1 MTQLSTS
8 PPASIRTEASYADLP
23 TDHLSAGNGV
33 EYAYRRYGANT
44 RPLLFLQHF
53 RGNLDSWD
61 PALADQIA
69 RSRQVVCFDNTGV
82 GGSGGATPRTV
93 RQMALDAIEFLDA
106 LEVDDVDLLGFSLGS
121 FVAQEVALI
130 RPNLVKRMIL
140 ASAAPQGASGM
151 HGWAPDVISAVGARE
166 VSPSGFLDVF
176 YTQSAT
182 SRGTGMAS
190 LQRITARTK
199 DRDETAS
206 WQTRLAQYD
215 AVCTWGIPEPLVA
228 RAGDRHQTAG
238 VRSKR
243 RQRPDDS
250 AQVLVS
256 PGWVAPGRA
265 TQDLPRCRAR
275 VPFPAPRRVRCRHP
289 GLPRRR
295 ELIADRTRKTLGRLR

>member
-44 RPLLFLQHF
+44 RPLVFLQHF

-82 GGSGGATPRTV
+82 GGSGGATPRPV
-93 RQMALDAIEFLDA
+93 RQMASDAIEFLDA

-199 DRDETAS
+199 DRDETTS

-215 AVCTWGIPEPLVA
+215 AVCTWGIPNHSLLARVTGIKLPVFVA
-228 RAGDRHQTAG
+228 NGD
-238 VRSKR
+238 SD
-243 RQRPDDS
+243 PMI
-250 AQVLVS
+250 
-256 PGWVAPGRA
+256 
-265 TQDLPRCRAR
+265 LPRYSYLLA
-275 VPFPAPRRVRCRHP
+275 
-289 GLPRRR
+289 GLLPDAQLKIYPDAAHGFLFQHHD
-295 ELIADRTRKTLGRLR
+295 EFAADVLAFLADES